1 MNRNLVFLPVLVQI
15 VLTIAVFISLG
26 IAKSKAVKLGQVDLE
41 KRALHTDAWPDY
53 VLKISNNI
61 NNQFETPV
69 LFYALV
75 LMLWALDAA
84 DVYAMAFA
92 WGFVAT
98 RIVHVYIHTGSNI
111 VRIRRAVF
119 TVGCVFLLLLT
130 LLGFKAILAPY
141 LFA

>member
-1 MNRNLVFLPVLVQI
+1 MNRDLVFLPTLMQRL
-15 VLTIAVFISLG
+15 LTIVVFILLG
-26 IAKSKAVKLGQVDLE
+26 VAKSKAVKLGQVDLE

-75 LMLWALDAA
+75 LMLWALNAVDIF
-84 DVYAMAFA
+84 AMVFA
-92 WGFVAT
+92 WGFVLS

-111 VRIRRAVF
+111 VSIRRAVF
-119 TVGCVFLLLLT
+119 TVGCLFLLLLT

-141 LFA
+141 LFS